1 MEREKKITYTVLS
14 QSKKVKSVSIAVPKF
29 KEPFLKR
36 PLDVILS
43 VIMIMLSIAVSL
55 PLDLLIKLEDNGPIF
70 YRQERW
76 GAAHGAR
83 SRGIAQSVDKRRAG
97 SWHRVS

>member
-1 MEREKKITYTVLS
+1 MERKKQITATVLS
-14 QSKKVKSVSIAVPKF
+14 LSKEVKPASMAVPKF

-43 VIMIMLSIAVSL
+43 VIMIILSIAVSL

-70 YRQERW
+70 YRQGR
-76 GAAHGAR
+76 
-83 SRGIAQSVDKRRAG
+83 
-97 SWHRVS
+97 